1 MPTDEDDE
9 QREDEEIGTQPG
21 DDLATTDEIRKAIRN
36 LYRDVSTR
44 KRLVAVAALIVR
56 GKPHLKRQFEPEDL
70 FQEALERIGRELRVW
85 PKNRVDFP
93 GLVIGV
99 MKSWSHSLEKKKSRE
114 DDGVVMEHELTSAD
128 RGDDAPNLEETASDS
143 STPLDQLEAQEHD
156 AKRHSLLAILKAQ
169 FGPQKLETKI
179 LETIMNASFE
189 THEEIRSALG
199 VGEADYR
206 NAWKVLMRAAKN
218 LEPKE

>member
-1 MPTDEDDE
+1 MPTDKHDGK
-9 QREDEEIGTQPG
+9 RENEEIGVQPG
-21 DDLATTDEIRKAIRN
+21 DDLATNDEIGQAIRDLFRN
-36 LYRDVSTR
+36 ESTR
-44 KRLVAVAALIVR
+44 TRLVAVAALILR
-56 GKPHLKRQFEPEDL
+56 GKPRLKRQFEPEDL
-70 FQEALERIGRELRVW
+70 FQEALERIGIGLRAW

-128 RGDDAPNLEETASDS
+128 CGEDALNLEDIASDS
-143 STPLDQLEAQEHD
+143 STPLGQLEAQEHD
-156 AKRHSLLAILKAQ
+156 AKGQSLLAILKTQ

-179 LETIMNASFE
+179 LEAIMNTSFE

-206 NAWKVLMRAAKN
+206 NAWKVLMRAAKK
-218 LEPKE
+218 LEPEE

>member
-1 MPTDEDDE
+1 MLKDEEDE
-9 QREDEEIGTQPG
+9 QREVEEVDAQQG
-21 DDLATTDEIRKAIRN
+21 DNLATTDEIRMAISD

-44 KRLVAVAALIVR
+44 NRLVAVAALIIR
-56 GKPHLKRQFEPEDL
+56 GKPNLKRQFEPEDL
-70 FQEALERIGRELRVW
+70 FQEALERIGRGLRAW

-93 GLVIGV
+93 GFVIGV

-114 DDGVVMEHELTSAD
+114 DDRVIMEHELTSAGHDD
-128 RGDDAPNLEETASDS
+128 RELNLEEIASDF
-143 STPLDQLEAQEHD
+143 STPLGQLEDQEQD
-156 AKRHSLLAILKAQ
+156 ANRQSQLVILKTQ

-179 LETIMNASFE
+179 LETVMNTSFE

-199 VGEADYR
+199 VEEADYR